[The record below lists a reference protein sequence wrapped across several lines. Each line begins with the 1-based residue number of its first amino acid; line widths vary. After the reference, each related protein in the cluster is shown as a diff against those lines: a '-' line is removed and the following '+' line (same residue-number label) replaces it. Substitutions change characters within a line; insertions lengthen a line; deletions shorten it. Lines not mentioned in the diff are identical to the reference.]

1 MASEDVNAHR
11 GAIANIGNGYWSWAT
26 GCTTNMAWLIFKIT
40 ESCDFSWHFI
50 YFMALLCFTMLYY
63 ALVPP
68 KAACF
73 HGFLIF
79 ALPASSRPRKRQIR
93 SKSSKVGERLAAGS
107 SQVWRR
113 SSRTFSTGSCEENG
127 VETWSIP

>member
-1 MASEDVNAHR
+1 MGLWLHNKQGMADFQNHR
-11 GAIANIGNGYWSWAT
+11 K
-26 GCTTNMAWLIFKIT
+26 LRF
-40 ESCDFSWHFI
+40 
-50 YFMALLCFTMLYY
+50 FMAFHIFHGFTMLYY

-113 SSRTFSTGSCEENG
+113 SSRTFSTGSCEENS